1 MCCIPNFEEMELDM
15 DKTLL
20 SLFWQWKFFTLE
32 WVTEEEMGDMD
43 SIIKNFLSQMQSRL
57 IDLQKEGK
65 LDKPTED

>member
-1 MCCIPNFEEMELDM
+1 MCCIPNFEEMELNM

-32 WVTEEEMGDMD
+32 WVTEEDMGDMA
-43 SIIKNFLSQMQSRL
+43 SVVKGFLSQMRSRL